1 MNLGFIKFSG
11 KNVRQSWNPGLI
23 PPEKREEI
31 AACLEEIAAEMRAGR
46 FEENGKFVSRP
57 FMVTAA
63 AFLLLAFLPS
73 LASACNRC
81 GRAQC
86 IYAAKVVAPVH
97 HAAAVVAVPHVKQA
111 DVFIVNN
118 VYPGQPL
125 VPQGQSLYSG
135 GQPSYNTGALPFYD
149 PNRHIAGALELQKAM
164 AQTLSQ
170 ANSETNALSQRF
182 WELQAPTVETV
193 ARGNAASQVLRAAGL
208 DPSHNVAGSQQ
219 AVVISRDQT
228 GQLQVQQLNTQQVQA
243 ITAKV
248 EARTTITPPAAR
260 EPNLAGTSLVTQ
272 FCGKCHGTDLAAPKG
287 GLFIAA
293 DGSLGPSLRDE
304 FFSITQRM
312 TKPGAGHMPPEGSPQ
327 PTREEAAAILDEIA
341 EIINTGNGK

>member
-193 ARGNAASQVLRAAGL
+193 ARGPPAWTR
-208 DPSHNVAGSQQ
+208 
-219 AVVISRDQT
+219 
-228 GQLQVQQLNTQQVQA
+228 
-243 ITAKV
+243 
-248 EARTTITPPAAR
+248 RTTW
-260 EPNLAGTSLVTQ
+260 LV
-272 FCGKCHGTDLAAPKG
+272 HSRPL
-287 GLFIAA
+287 
-293 DGSLGPSLRDE
+293 
-304 FFSITQRM
+304 
-312 TKPGAGHMPPEGSPQ
+312 
-327 PTREEAAAILDEIA
+327 
-341 EIINTGNGK
+341 